1 MIHLL
6 IYHFFAYF
14 EFVKLKMKNFMK
26 MRYFFFS
33 TLVCAALTACSGSGD
48 AKSNLPSSAESFLNK
63 HFPDS
68 QMTSVETDDDN
79 DVEVTL
85 ENGIR
90 VKFDR
95 RGTWEEINTKKN
107 GLSESLKKLLP
118 NQTLNYIAKNYPERS
133 IRKVER
139 KKYGYEVTLNKPNAI
154 SLKFTKGGAFIPE
167 DEEVQ

>member
-1 MIHLL
+1 
-6 IYHFFAYF
+6 
-14 EFVKLKMKNFMK
+14 MK

-48 AKSNLPSSAESFLNK
+48 TKSNLPSSAESFLNK
-63 HFPDS
+63 HFADS
-68 QMTSVETDDDN
+68 QISSVETDDDN

-139 KKYGYEVTLNKPNAI
+139 KKYGYEVTLNKPDAI

-167 DEEVQ
+167 DEEIQ